1 MGSGVGE
8 LIENNIVGAFIQTL
22 MHWIPLELH
31 SEACLHES
39 STRMGDL
46 LGSPHVTP
54 LLPFSYEISMIYVCI
69 RYANRAIGANANIFR
84 TPRPK
89 LWLKTPF
96 LPSLPIHSSKG
107 CSEPTI
113 VILASRLMSRSN
125 ANPCTKT
132 RVQSY
137 RSKAG
142 VNFKRDMLSDLD
154 KHPRYSH
161 NNTSVKTNFSPY
173 FLLSSTT
180 EVVPQSYHI
189 RGLGRNNMTGVIIP
203 ALMHRIPS
211 ELRS

>member
-8 LIENNIVGAFIQTL
+8 LVRPIGGRNNMVGAFIRTL

-31 SEACLHES
+31 SEACLRES

-54 LLPFSYEISMIYVCI
+54 LLPFSYGISMIYVCI
-69 RYANRAIGANANIFR
+69 HYANRAIGADANIFR

-125 ANPCTKT
+125 PNPCTKT
-132 RVQSY
+132 RIQQY
-137 RSKAG
+137 GSKYG
-142 VNFKRDMLSDLD
+142 VNFKRGT
-154 KHPRYSH
+154 PYSH

-173 FLLSSTT
+173 FLISRTL
-180 EVVPQSYHI
+180 EVAPQSYHI
-189 RGLGRNNMTGVIIP
+189 RGLGRNNMTGANIP
-203 ALMHRIPS
+203 ALMHLIPS
-211 ELRS
+211 ELCK